1 MPRKALD
8 ELLLM
13 ADHGAKTRWHVV
25 LNLPELNMAMFTFLL
40 NLVWEMLQIPFFRGM
55 TEARHWDAVLLCTQA
70 TLGDV
75 GIALVA
81 FWIVACLGGGRTWP
95 LRPSAGQI
103 AGFTAL
109 GMIATI
115 AAAMLAVALAT
126 GFLYVRVPEP
136 LYRRRAAVRL
146 LCKELAAFRFALIGL
161 TLGSLLTG
169 IMPEFW
175 VAWAGWAATLLA
187 SSTR

>member
-109 GMIATI
+109 GMIATM
-115 AAAMLAVALAT
+115 AFELLAT
-126 GFLYVRVPEP
+126 KMWDLWSYSEAMPVIPFLEVGLVPLLQWTVLPP
-136 LYRRRAAVRL
+136 LVTWFVHRQ
-146 LCKELAAFRFALIGL
+146 L
-161 TLGSLLTG
+161 T
-169 IMPEFW
+169 
-175 VAWAGWAATLLA
+175 
-187 SSTR
+187 